1 MPPSAFFIGG
11 VLRAGGLGGCGIAGS
26 ALPSVSGAFG
36 ALAKSR
42 ELAFGSDSPAFY
54 AALASVALSETV
66 GGLPLQFPRLVR
78 PPGLLSFFKLVYCH
92 CSFVALGGKMPPS
105 AFFIGGVLKAGGRG
119 VCGIAGF
126 VLPSVSGAFGALA
139 KSRELAFGSD
149 SPAFYAALA
158 SVALS
163 ETIGGLPL
171 QSPRLVRPP
180 GLLSFFRLVYCHCS
194 FVALG
199 GKMPPSAFFIGGV
212 LKAGGLGG
220 CGIAGSAL
228 PSVSGALRALA
239 KSRELAFGSDSPA
252 FYAALPSVALS
263 ETVGGLPLQSLRLV
277 RPPGLLSFFKLVYC
291 HCSFVALGGMVR
303 PSGLVIGEVVKAG
316 GRGSWGSAGYA
327 LLTVSG
333 ALRALAISRELA
345 FGSDSP
351 AFYAALASVA
361 LSETVGGLPCSPS
374 ALCDLP
380 GCFLFSSWFIAT
392 AVLSRW
398 AEGFRHRYFMRKSF
412 ASGCKVLSCEGTEVP
427 LAL

>member
-66 GGLPLQFPRLVR
+66 GGLPLQSPRLVR

-105 AFFIGGVLKAGGRG
+105 AFFIGGVLKAGGLG
-119 VCGIAGF
+119 GCGIAESS
-126 VLPSVSGAFGALA
+126 LPPVSGALGALA

-163 ETIGGLPL
+163 ETVGGLPL

-212 LKAGGLGG
+212 LKAGGRGG
-220 CGIAGSAL
+220 CGIAGFVL
-228 PSVSGALRALA
+228 PSVSGAFGALA
-239 KSRELAFGSDSPA
+239 K
-252 FYAALPSVALS
+252 
-263 ETVGGLPLQSLRLV
+263 
-277 RPPGLLSFFKLVYC
+277 
-291 HCSFVALGGMVR
+291 
-303 PSGLVIGEVVKAG
+303 
-316 GRGSWGSAGYA
+316 
-327 LLTVSG
+327 
-333 ALRALAISRELA
+333 SRELA

-361 LSETVGGLPCSPS
+361 LSETVGGLPLPSPRLVRPPGLLSFFKLFYCHCSFVALGGKMPPS
-374 ALCDLP
+374 VFLRGGVLKAGGLGGYEIAGSVLPSVSGAFGALAKSRELAFGSDSPAFYAALASVALSETVGGLP
-380 GCFLFSSWFIAT
+380 LQSLRLVRPPGLLSFFRLVYCHCSFCRAGQRASAT
-392 AVLSRW
+392 GIL
-398 AEGFRHRYFMRKSF
+398 
-412 ASGCKVLSCEGTEVP
+412 
-427 LAL
+427 

>member
-11 VLRAGGLGGCGIAGS
+11 VLRAGGLGGCGIAGSALPSVSGAFGALAKSRELAFGSDSPAFYAALASVALSETVGGLSLQSPRLVRPPGLLSFFKLVYCHCSFVALGGKMPPSAFFIGGVLKAGGLGRWGIAGS

-212 LKAGGLGG
+212 LKARGRGG
-220 CGIAGSAL
+220 CRIAGY
-228 PSVSGALRALA
+228 VR
-239 KSRELAFGSDSPA
+239 
-252 FYAALPSVALS
+252 PSVA
-263 ETVGGLPLQSLRLV
+263 G
-277 RPPGLLSFFKLVYC
+277 
-291 HCSFVALGGMVR
+291 HFVAL
-303 PSGLVIGEVVKAG
+303 VK
-316 GRGSWGSAGYA
+316 
-327 LLTVSG
+327 
-333 ALRALAISRELA
+333 
-345 FGSDSP
+345 
-351 AFYAALASVA
+351 
-361 LSETVGGLPCSPS
+361 
-374 ALCDLP
+374 
-380 GCFLFSSWFIAT
+380 
-392 AVLSRW
+392 
-398 AEGFRHRYFMRKSF
+398 
-412 ASGCKVLSCEGTEVP
+412 
-427 LAL
+427 

>member
-1 MPPSAFFIGG
+1 MREVLVAAGLQGLRCRLFPAPSVRWLKAGNSPSAQTARLFTLHLLQSLYRKQSEACPCSPSALCDPPGLLSFFKLFYCRCSFVALGGKMPPSAFFIGG
-11 VLRAGGLGGCGIAGS
+11 VLRAGGRGGCGIAGS

-119 VCGIAGF
+119 GCGIAGF

-139 KSRELAFGSD
+139 KSRELAFGSDSPAFYAALASVALSETVGGLPLQFPRLVRPPGLLSFFKLVYCHCSFVALGGKMPPSAFFIGGVLKAGGRGGCGIAGFVLPSVSVALRDALPSWELAFGSD

-212 LKAGGLGG
+212 LKAGGRGG
-220 CGIAGSAL
+220 CGIAG
-228 PSVSGALRALA
+228 
-239 KSRELAFGSDSPA
+239 D
-252 FYAALPSVALS
+252 
-263 ETVGGLPLQSLRLV
+263 
-277 RPPGLLSFFKLVYC
+277 
-291 HCSFVALGGMVR
+291 
-303 PSGLVIGEVVKAG
+303 
-316 GRGSWGSAGYA
+316 
-327 LLTVSG
+327 
-333 ALRALAISRELA
+333 
-345 FGSDSP
+345 
-351 AFYAALASVA
+351 
-361 LSETVGGLPCSPS
+361 
-374 ALCDLP
+374 
-380 GCFLFSSWFIAT
+380 
-392 AVLSRW
+392 
-398 AEGFRHRYFMRKSF
+398 RKSTRLN
-412 ASGCKVLSCEGTEVP
+412 SSHVRISY
-427 LAL
+427 